1 MSFRNYSDSEFQ
13 EKVSNT
19 YKNMVENQSID
30 YVQKMKDRYT
40 SAPYIKCS
48 IWNMIN
54 KLENIVDESD
64 PDNDLPQIVHAYQTA
79 ESLKTRYLN
88 KDNSIKSIPIKD
100 LFNEIEWINLPTLF
114 KSEFNTT
121 LSSYYSNITDWS
133 WLPLIGFIHDLGK
146 IMMLD
151 EFGCLPQWSVVGD
164 TFPVGIKLSDNYP
177 FFNKMYWKNNK
188 SINGKGKSIYNYNC
202 GFDNID
208 FSWGHDEYMASF
220 LERNNT
226 NLPDEAI
233 YIIRYHSFYSWHT
246 PRNNV
251 CGYSDLASNY
261 DWKMLPL
268 LKAFQKAD
276 LYSKSRII
284 PSTEEIKN
292 SYDVLIKKY
301 FISTE
306 LYW

>member
-1 MSFRNYSDSEFQ
+1 
-13 EKVSNT
+13 
-19 YKNMVENQSID
+19 MVENQSID

-79 ESLKTRYLN
+79 ESLKTRYIN
-88 KDNSIKSIPIKD
+88 SDNTIKSISIRS
-100 LFNEIEWINLPTLF
+100 LFTELEWIDIPIQYKALY
-114 KSEFNTT
+114 NTT
-121 LSSYYSNITDWS
+121 LDSYYSDINDWS

-151 EFGCLPQWSVVGD
+151 VFGCLPQWSVVGD

-246 PRNNV
+246 PLDYERSYVNF
-251 CGYSDLASNY
+251 ASTL

-276 LYSKSRII
+276 LYSKTRTI
-284 PSTEEIKN
+284 PPVEEIIN
-292 SYDVLIKKY
+292 TYDNLVNKY
-301 FISTE
+301 FICKD